1 MRLLNPAAVFALL
14 AALSLA
20 SANAASMLRV
30 TCEGEAAGAEVSING
45 SFKGTCP
52 IDIQVPAGVIVI
64 RAAKK
69 TTGNLERAYEREER
83 LGDGIV
89 KKLEVR
95 LGGERLNA
103 QTRSRITAR
112 EASLADQREAQQL
125 KELPGLIKAAE
136 SGDAAAM
143 LKVGN
148 VYDWGLA
155 GAVDFK
161 RALHWYERAA
171 QSGLPAGVSALADY
185 YGMGREVKED
195 KDHAHALFAI
205 AAENGDA
212 YAMFNLGLHYYWRVG
227 DQALGL
233 NWYQKSVT
241 AGSAEGLYRLLLEQ
255 NRLGS
260 KSPSSSD
267 ELIGLWSARAAKG
280 EPVAWD
286 QVGSHQLYLEREAN
300 TAKRRDAE
308 YAAEGKP
315 KGPDPKQPDRELM
328 AKSFSLYVRYLQKAA
343 ATGDKNSLLTLARV
357 YKEGD
362 YGVARDNS
370 AAIKLAREAAKTGDA
385 QAGKFLD
392 EMLAN

>member
-103 QTRSRITAR
+103 QTRSRIAAR

-171 QSGLPAGVSALADY
+171 QVGLPAAMSALAVY

-205 AAENGDA
+205 AAEHGDS
-212 YAMFNLGLHYYWRVG
+212 YAMFRLGDHYDWTVE
-227 DQALGL
+227 DQALAL
-233 NWYQKSVT
+233 SWYQKSAA
-241 AGSAEGLYRLLLEQ
+241 AGSAEGLEKVLSIQR
-255 NRLGS
+255 RRDPGS
-260 KSPSSSD
+260 SVSS
-267 ELIGLWSARAAKG
+267 ELIGLWAARASEG
-280 EPVAWD
+280 EPFGWAGMGRL
-286 QVGSHQLYLEREAN
+286 QRYLEEGAN
-300 TAKRRDAE
+300 IAKLEDAE
-308 YAAEGKP
+308 FAAKGKP
-315 KGPDPKQPDRELM
+315 KGPAPQQPDRELM
-328 AKSFSLYVRYLQKAA
+328 AKSYSLYVRYMQKAA
-343 ATGDKNSLLTLARV
+343 ATGNKDSLLSLASV
-357 YKEGD
+357 YKEGR
-362 YGVARDNS
+362 YGVAKDKG

-385 QAGKFLD
+385 YAVKFLD